1 MKYKVLITTSGVGS
15 RLGELTRFTN
25 KSLVKVGKKPA
36 ISYIVEL
43 YPPEIRIVVTLG
55 YYGNQ
60 VRDFLKLAYPSRKFI
75 FVKIDK
81 YKGEGSSLLY
91 SMSRA
96 SKYLQCPFIYHA
108 CDTIVTENVPPPIYN
123 WNGGYKGNGSSQYAS
138 FDILNGNIQKIYDKG
153 MLESDYLHIGL
164 VGIKDYK
171 RFWEIAER
179 ILKKEGNNGALNDV
193 VVIRKM
199 LKDGLKFKLKDFS
212 GWYDT
217 GNVESLNLARKNI
230 KDSYLTLDKTG
241 QSIYLFEDFVIKFFS
256 DPKIVSD
263 RVKRAKGLGN
273 LVPQIV
279 GTIGNFYKYKFIKGQ
294 LLSDVPNP
302 EEFRDFLVWSKTK
315 LWKPSKSVSDKKF
328 KDVCKRFYYQKTVD
342 RVKQLLSSRSIK
354 DRSEVINGYRV
365 PSTRKMLDMVDWDF
379 LCSTKQSCF
388 HGDYILDNII
398 RIRTGYCLLDWRQ
411 DFGGLLK
418 SGDMYYDLAKLNHNL
433 IVNHELVNKNLFTI
447 KIGEDGVK
455 CDILRK
461 GHLVESESVFWKFVK
476 ENKFDERKIKLITAL
491 IWLNMSPLHTH
502 PFDLFLYYF
511 GKYNL
516 WRILNEKD

>member
-1 MKYKVLITTSGVGS
+1 
-15 RLGELTRFTN
+15 
-25 KSLVKVGKKPA
+25 
-36 ISYIVEL
+36 
-43 YPPEIRIVVTLG
+43 
-55 YYGNQ
+55 
-60 VRDFLKLAYPSRKFI
+60 
-75 FVKIDK
+75 
-81 YKGEGSSLLY
+81 
-91 SMSRA
+91 
-96 SKYLQCPFIYHA
+96 
-108 CDTIVTENVPPPIYN
+108 
-123 WNGGYKGNGSSQYAS
+123 
-138 FDILNGNIQKIYDKG
+138 